1 MLTACLTVTHFPA
14 RCELQRR
21 LHDNSG
27 NDGARLPPIIVFDAT
42 GVNVVDA
49 MPDLHVRRGDPLES
63 ARARYPGA
71 LAVAED
77 RDHYSALWTATIKK
91 LMAVADRVEDAKIG
105 CAYIALDGLQ
115 QMHGSRSELI
125 DAVMRAAPE
134 WMSPRL
140 GVAHSKFHALC
151 AAVAAQPGLPNVLP
165 SSLEVAVGVVAAMP
179 VGMLPLEPRQVLM
192 LHDFGIFTM
201 GELAAQPMSAIQ
213 AQLGYAGKCAWELA
227 NGIDTAPLVH
237 VEHSSSVAQSMQ
249 FQWPVVSIDALK
261 FGIQAVMQDAF
272 NSPIRGDRSV
282 RRIDVA
288 LNMEDYADWRLSR
301 TFKEPIGKSTVAAQ
315 RVTEAIEAALSK
327 EPSPMQG
334 PINAI
339 NVALSKLGAARSE
352 QGVLWSEE
360 RAGDIR
366 TAIRQLT
373 ARSDIPALTKV
384 VEVEPWSRI
393 PERRQALAPVTVP

>member
-14 RCELQRR
+14 RCERQRR
-21 LHDNSG
+21 LPP
-27 NDGARLPPIIVFDAT
+27 NDSARRLPPIIVFDAT

-49 MPDLHVRRGDPLES
+49 TPELHVRRGDPLEA

-71 LAVAED
+71 VAVAED
-77 RDHYSALWTATIKK
+77 RDHYSAQWTALLKK
-91 LMAVADRVEDAKIG
+91 LMSVADKVEDAQIG

-115 QMHGSRSELI
+115 QMYGSRSELI
-125 DAVMRAAPE
+125 DAIMRAAPE

-151 AAVAAQPGLPNVLP
+151 AAVTAQPGLPNVLP
-165 SSLEVAVGVVAAMP
+165 SSFEDARRIVTRMP
-179 VGMLPLEPRQVLM
+179 VGMLPLDPRQVLM

-201 GELAAQPMSAIQ
+201 GDLAAQPMSAIQ
-213 AQLGYAGKCAWELA
+213 AQLGYAGKRAWELA

-237 VEHSSSVAQSMQ
+237 LEQSLSVAQSMQ

-272 NSPIRGDRSV
+272 NSPIRGDRAV
-282 RRIDVA
+282 GRIDVV
-288 LNMEDYADWRLSR
+288 LNMEDHADWRLSR
-301 TFKEPIGKSTVAAQ
+301 TFKEPIGKPTVAAQ
-315 RVTEAIEAALSK
+315 RVTEAIEAALNK
-327 EPSPMQG
+327 DPSPMHG
-334 PINAI
+334 PINTI
-339 NVALSKLGAARSE
+339 NVALSQLGAARSE
-352 QGVLWSEE
+352 QAVLWSEE

-373 ARSDIPALTKV
+373 ARNDIPALTKV